1 MIIKRCVLCRKFF
14 FSKNVIYVTMFGDD
28 KSGFYCFG
36 CLKGYLLSNF
46 DNFRDYINSKIQFT
60 NLVFFL
66 KKNVRNQ

>member
-46 DNFRDYINSKIQFT
+46 DNFRDYINSKI
-60 NLVFFL
+60 
-66 KKNVRNQ
+66 